1 MLEDQMRRMIKNLIY
16 IHWYIILVQDL
27 ELWEVL
33 LMVGP
38 LMAFKVEMEI
48 SSLRDIE
55 WDNYWKKKLDLC
67 WNILLIQDLEL
78 WGVL

>member
-1 MLEDQMRRMIKNLIY
+1 M
-16 IHWYIILVQDL
+16 V
-27 ELWEVL
+27 VP
-33 LMVGP
+33 LMV
-38 LMAFKVEMEI
+38 FKVEMEI

>member
-33 LMVGP
+33 LMVVP